1 MILWWGPY
9 PTETI
14 QKSQILDQLP
24 PSCWKTIDENDLLVA
39 IDQIENYLKS
49 VDQNVDQ
56 FPIQKKKEASLN
68 QPTPWNSFGAEGGT
82 RTRTGLRLL
91 DPEWRSTLI
100 RGNSE

>member
-68 QPTPWNSFGAEGGT
+68 QLTPWNY
-82 RTRTGLRLL
+82 L
-91 DPEWRSTLI
+91 DLKANISMKL
-100 RGNSE
+100 S